1 MDKFDF
7 FRWFLLFIIYSN
19 MGWLIEVIKTKFDD
33 KKWINRGFLIGPYCP
48 IYGLSAIVMV
58 NYLTHYKGDI
68 VTVFIL
74 ALFICSFA
82 EYITS
87 YVMEKLF
94 NTRWWDYSDERFNLE
109 GRICLKN
116 CFYFGL
122 LGVLLVYIIN
132 PMFVRILNNINNGN
146 LKIIGII
153 TLVYFIF
160 DYILSFWLISK
171 LKDNYN
177 VELNDM
183 TENLTKKRKNI
194 LKKEKRKLHR
204 RIIKA
209 FPNLKPIIKK

>member
-1 MDKFDF
+1 MENFNF
-7 FRWFLLFIIYSN
+7 FRWFLLFILYSN
-19 MGWLIEVIKTKFDD
+19 IGWLIEVIKIKFDD
-33 KKWINRGFLIGPYCP
+33 KKWVNRGFLIGPYLP
-48 IYGLSAIVMV
+48 IYGISAIVMV

-94 NTRWWDYSDERFNLE
+94 NTRWWDYSDEKFNLE

-122 LGVLLVYIIN
+122 LGVLLVYVVN
-132 PMFVRILNNINNGN
+132 PIFVRILNNINDGN

-177 VELNDM
+177 IELKDM
-183 TENLTKKRKNI
+183 TEDLTKERKNI
-194 LKKEKRKLHR
+194 LKKEKRKLQR
-204 RIIKA
+204 RIIKT

>member
-1 MDKFDF
+1 MEIFNF
-7 FRWFLLFIIYSN
+7 FSWFLLFIIYSN
-19 MGWLIEVIKTKFDD
+19 IGWLIEVIKTKLDD

-48 IYGLSAIVMV
+48 IYGISAIVMV
-58 NYLTHYKGDI
+58 NYLTHYKNDI

-94 NTRWWDYSDERFNLE
+94 NTRWWDYSNEKFNLE

-116 CFYFGL
+116 CVYFGL
-122 LGVLLVYIIN
+122 LGVLLVYIVN
-132 PMFVRILNNINNGN
+132 PMFVRILNNINDGN
-146 LKIIGII
+146 LTIIGSIA
-153 TLVYFIF
+153 LGYFIF
-160 DYILSFWLISK
+160 DYVLSFWLISK

-177 VELNDM
+177 IELKDM
-183 TENLTKKRKNI
+183 TEDLTKKRKNI
-194 LKKEKRKLHR
+194 LKKEKRKLQR
-204 RIIKA
+204 RLIKA

>member
-1 MDKFDF
+1 MENFNF
-7 FRWFLLFIIYSN
+7 FSWFLLFIIYSN
-19 MGWLIEVIKTKFDD
+19 IGWLIEVIKTKFDD

-48 IYGLSAIVMV
+48 IYGISAIVMV
-58 NYLTHYKGDI
+58 NYLTHYKNDI

-94 NTRWWDYSDERFNLE
+94 NTRWWDYSDEKFNLE

-116 CFYFGL
+116 CVYFGL
-122 LGVLLVYIIN
+122 LGVLLVYIVN
-132 PMFVRILNNINNGN
+132 PMFVRILNNINDGN
-146 LKIIGII
+146 LTIIGSIA
-153 TLVYFIF
+153 LGYFIF
-160 DYILSFWLISK
+160 DYVLSFWLISK

-177 VELNDM
+177 IELKDM
-183 TENLTKKRKNI
+183 TEDLTKKRKNI
-194 LKKEKRKLHR
+194 LKKEKRKLQR
-204 RIIKA
+204 RLIKA

>member
-1 MDKFDF
+1 MEKFNF
-7 FRWFLLFIIYSN
+7 FEWFLLFIIYSTI
-19 MGWLIEVIKTKFDD
+19 GWLIEVIKTKFDD
-33 KKWINRGFLIGPYCP
+33 KKWVNRGILIGPYLP
-48 IYGLSAIVMV
+48 IYGISAIVMV

-74 ALFICSFA
+74 ALFICSLA
-82 EYITS
+82 EYMTS

-94 NTRWWDYSDERFNLE
+94 NTRWWDYTDEKFNLE

-122 LGVLLVYIIN
+122 LGVLLVYIVN
-132 PMFVRILNNINNGN
+132 PMFVRILNNINDGN
-146 LKIIGII
+146 LKIIGSIA
-153 TLVYFIF
+153 LGYFIF

-177 VELNDM
+177 IELKDM
-183 TENLTKKRKNI
+183 TEDLTKERKNI
-194 LKKEKRKLHR
+194 LKKEKRKLQR

>member
-1 MDKFDF
+1 MGKFDF
-7 FRWFLLFIIYSN
+7 FRCFLLLIIYSN
-19 MGWLIEVIKTKFDD
+19 IGWLIEVVKTKFDD
-33 KKWINRGFLIGPYCP
+33 KKWVNRGFLIGPYCP
-48 IYGLSAIVMV
+48 IYGISAIVMV

-68 VTVFIL
+68 VTIFIL
-74 ALFICSFA
+74 ALFICSVA
-82 EYITS
+82 EYMTS

-94 NTRWWDYSDERFNLE
+94 NTRWWDYTDEKFNLE

-122 LGVLLVYIIN
+122 LGVLLVYVIN
-132 PMFVRILNNINNGN
+132 PMFVRILNNINDGN
-146 LKIIGII
+146 LRIIGII
-153 TLVYFIF
+153 ALVYFIF

-177 VELNDM
+177 IELKDM
-183 TENLTKKRKNI
+183 TEDLTKERKNI
-194 LKKEKRKLHR
+194 LRKEKRKLQK

>member
-1 MDKFDF
+1 MENFNF
-7 FRWFLLFIIYSN
+7 FRWFLLFILYSN
-19 MGWLIEVIKTKFDD
+19 IGWLIEVIKTKFDD
-33 KKWINRGFLIGPYCP
+33 KKWVNRGFLIGPYLP
-48 IYGLSAIVMV
+48 IYGISAIVMV

-74 ALFICSFA
+74 ALFICSLA
-82 EYITS
+82 EYVTS

-94 NTRWWDYSDERFNLE
+94 NTRWWDYSDEKFNLE

-122 LGVLLVYIIN
+122 LGVLLVYIVN
-132 PMFVRILNNINNGN
+132 PMFVRILNNINDGN

-160 DYILSFWLISK
+160 DYVLSFWLISK

-177 VELNDM
+177 IELKDM
-183 TENLTKKRKNI
+183 TEDLTKERKNI
-194 LKKEKRKLHR
+194 LKKEKRKLQR

>member
-1 MDKFDF
+1 MGKFDF
-7 FRWFLLFIIYSN
+7 FRCFLLFIIYSN
-19 MGWLIEVIKTKFDD
+19 IGWLIEVVKTKFDD
-33 KKWINRGFLIGPYCP
+33 KKWVNRGFLIGPYCP
-48 IYGLSAIVMV
+48 IYGISAIVMV

-68 VTVFIL
+68 VTIFIL
-74 ALFICSFA
+74 ALFICSVA

-94 NTRWWDYSDERFNLE
+94 NTRWWDYTDEKFNLE

-122 LGVLLVYIIN
+122 LGVLLVYIVN
-132 PMFVRILNNINNGN
+132 PMFVRILNNINDGN
-146 LKIIGII
+146 LRIIGII
-153 TLVYFIF
+153 ALVYFIF

-177 VELNDM
+177 IELKDM
-183 TENLTKKRKNI
+183 TEDLTKERKNI
-194 LKKEKRKLHR
+194 LKKEKRKLQR

>member
-1 MDKFDF
+1 MENFNF
-7 FRWFLLFIIYSN
+7 FRWFLLFILYSN
-19 MGWLIEVIKTKFDD
+19 IGWLIEVIKTKFDD
-33 KKWINRGFLIGPYCP
+33 KKWVNRGFLIGPYLP
-48 IYGLSAIVMV
+48 IYGISAIVMV
-58 NYLTHYKGDI
+58 NYLTYYKGDI

-82 EYITS
+82 EYMTS

-94 NTRWWDYSDERFNLE
+94 NTRWWDYSDEKFNLE

-122 LGVLLVYIIN
+122 LGVLLVYVIN
-132 PMFVRILNNINNGN
+132 PMFVRILNNINDGN

-153 TLVYFIF
+153 ALVYFIF

-177 VELNDM
+177 IELKDM
-183 TENLTKKRKNI
+183 TEDLTKERKNI
-194 LKKEKRKLHR
+194 LKKEKRKLQR

>member
-1 MDKFDF
+1 MGKFNF
-7 FRWFLLFIIYSN
+7 FRCFLLFIIYSN
-19 MGWLIEVIKTKFDD
+19 IGWLIEVVKTKFDD
-33 KKWINRGFLIGPYCP
+33 KKWVNRGFLIGPYCP
-48 IYGLSAIVMV
+48 IYGISAIVMV

-68 VTVFIL
+68 VTIFIL

-82 EYITS
+82 EYMTS

-94 NTRWWDYSDERFNLE
+94 NTRWWDYTDKKFNLE

-122 LGVLLVYIIN
+122 LGVLLVYIVN
-132 PMFVRILNNINNGN
+132 PMFVRILNNINDGN
-146 LKIIGII
+146 LRIIGII
-153 TLVYFIF
+153 ALVYFIF
-160 DYILSFWLISK
+160 DYVLSFWLISK

-177 VELNDM
+177 IESKDM
-183 TENLTKKRKNI
+183 TEDLTKERKNI
-194 LKKEKRKLHR
+194 LRKEKRKIQK

>member
-1 MDKFDF
+1 MEKFDF
-7 FRWFLLFIIYSN
+7 FRWFLLFILYSN
-19 MGWLIEVIKTKFDD
+19 IGWLIEVIKTKFDD
-33 KKWINRGFLIGPYCP
+33 KKWVNRGFLIGPYLP
-48 IYGLSAIVMV
+48 IYGISAIVMV

-74 ALFICSFA
+74 ALFICSFT
-82 EYITS
+82 EYMTS

-94 NTRWWDYSDERFNLE
+94 NTRWWDYSDEKFNLE

-122 LGVLLVYIIN
+122 LGVLLVYVIN
-132 PMFVRILNNINNGN
+132 PMFVRILNNINDGN

-153 TLVYFIF
+153 TFVYFIF

-177 VELNDM
+177 IELKDM
-183 TENLTKKRKNI
+183 TEDLTKERKNI
-194 LKKEKRKLHR
+194 LKKEKRKLQR

>member
-1 MDKFDF
+1 MGKFDF
-7 FRWFLLFIIYSN
+7 FRCFLLFIIYSN
-19 MGWLIEVIKTKFDD
+19 IGWLIEVVKTKFDD
-33 KKWINRGFLIGPYCP
+33 KKWVNRGFLIGPYCP
-48 IYGLSAIVMV
+48 IYGISAIVMV

-68 VTVFIL
+68 VTIFIL
-74 ALFICSFA
+74 ALFICSVA
-82 EYITS
+82 EYMTS

-94 NTRWWDYSDERFNLE
+94 NTRWWDYTDEKFNLE

-122 LGVLLVYIIN
+122 LGVLLVYVVN
-132 PMFVRILNNINNGN
+132 PMFVRILNNINDGN
-146 LKIIGII
+146 LRIIGIFA
-153 TLVYFIF
+153 LVYFIF

-177 VELNDM
+177 IELKDM
-183 TENLTKKRKNI
+183 TEDLTKERKNI
-194 LKKEKRKLHR
+194 LRKEKRKLQK

>member
-1 MDKFDF
+1 MENFNF
-7 FRWFLLFIIYSN
+7 FRWFLLFILYSN
-19 MGWLIEVIKTKFDD
+19 IGWLIEVIKTKFDD
-33 KKWINRGFLIGPYCP
+33 KKWVNRGFLIGPYLP
-48 IYGLSAIVMV
+48 IYGISAIVMV

-82 EYITS
+82 EYMTS

-94 NTRWWDYSDERFNLE
+94 NTRWWDYSDEKFNLE

-122 LGVLLVYIIN
+122 LGVLLVYVIN
-132 PMFVRILNNINNGN
+132 PMFVRILNNINDGN

-153 TLVYFIF
+153 ALVYFIF

-177 VELNDM
+177 IELKDM
-183 TENLTKKRKNI
+183 TEDLTKERKNI
-194 LKKEKRKLHR
+194 LKKEKRKLQR

>member
-1 MDKFDF
+1 MGIFDF

-19 MGWLIEVIKTKFDD
+19 IGWLIEVIKTKFDD
-33 KKWINRGFLIGPYCP
+33 KKWVNRGFLIGPYCP
-48 IYGLSAIVMV
+48 IYGVSAIVMV
-58 NYLTHYKGDI
+58 NYLTHYKNDI

-94 NTRWWDYSDERFNLE
+94 NTRWWDYSDEKFNLE

-116 CFYFGL
+116 CVYFGL
-122 LGVLLVYIIN
+122 LGVLLVYIVN
-132 PMFVRILNNINNGN
+132 PMFVRILNNINDGN
-146 LKIIGII
+146 LTIIGSIA
-153 TLVYFIF
+153 LGYFIF
-160 DYILSFWLISK
+160 DYVLSFWINSK

-177 VELNDM
+177 IELKDM
-183 TENLTKKRKNI
+183 TEDLTKKRKNI
-194 LKKEKRKLHR
+194 LKKEKRKLKR

-209 FPNLKPIIKK
+209 FPNLKPIIKN

>member
-1 MDKFDF
+1 
-7 FRWFLLFIIYSN
+7 
-19 MGWLIEVIKTKFDD
+19 
-33 KKWINRGFLIGPYCP
+33 
-48 IYGLSAIVMV
+48 MV

-94 NTRWWDYSDERFNLE
+94 NTRWWDYTDEKFNLE

-122 LGVLLVYIIN
+122 LGVLLVYIVN
-132 PMFVRILNNINNGN
+132 PMFVRILNNINDGN

-153 TLVYFIF
+153 VLFYFIF
-160 DYILSFWLISK
+160 DYVLSFWLISK

-177 VELNDM
+177 IELKDM
-183 TENLTKKRKNI
+183 TEDLTKKRKNI
-194 LKKEKRKLHR
+194 LKKEKRKLQR
-204 RIIKA
+204 RLIKA
-209 FPNLKPIIKK
+209 FPDLKPIIKK